1 MKGFTPLRAAAVR
14 CVNSYQEPE
23 EDDEA
28 GWVLSQK
35 IRPLLFSFQLF
46 IKAQCKGPDTRPA
59 WPGCCDL
66 CDTQAAVEPVMRDL
80 LLNGQLSSRCL
91 PNSFIGGRDGGV
103 YLYFDTSSLNEE
115 ENKQKMADD
124 KCSN

>member
-1 MKGFTPLRAAAVR
+1 MKGFTLLRAAAVR
-14 CVNSYQEPE
+14 CMNSYQELE
-23 EDDEA
+23 EEDEA

-35 IRPLLFSFQLF
+35 ISPLFFSCQLF

-59 WPGCCDL
+59 RPGCCDL

-91 PNSFIGGRDGGV
+91 PNSFIGGRDGRV
-103 YLYFDTSSLNEE
+103 YLYFDMSLLNEE